1 MLAVQ
6 LVVRKHNR
14 HRFSKNILNYCF
26 ISTVE
31 KFLISIC
38 GQWKKMRPKYV
49 TDLSVK
55 NCGSALLQKV
65 AQFVQYVR
73 SFLSLSLSI
82 SLFLSL
88 FLSFFLPISPS
99 RSPYRSLSLSLSLL
113 QRYHQGKKDLLQ

>member
-14 HRFSKNILNYCF
+14 HRFSKNILNYCL

-31 KFLISIC
+31 NFLFRFVAN
-38 GQWKKMRPKYV
+38 GKKMRPKYV

-73 SFLSLSLSI
+73 SFLSLSLH
-82 SLFLSL
+82 LSL
-88 FLSFFLPISPS
+88 YFSLSFFLPISPS